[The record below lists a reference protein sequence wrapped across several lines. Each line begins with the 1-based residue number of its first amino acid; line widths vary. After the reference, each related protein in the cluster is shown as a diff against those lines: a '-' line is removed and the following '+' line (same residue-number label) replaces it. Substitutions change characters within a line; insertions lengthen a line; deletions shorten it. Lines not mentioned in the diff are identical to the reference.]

1 MKVIHAA
8 VFVCLG
14 IWIAYTYPE
23 FADTLYG
30 YILSAIDWARSLL
43 SSAKE

>member
-1 MKVIHAA
+1 MKVIPA
-8 VFVCLG
+8 VVFICLG

-30 YILSAIDWARSLL
+30 YILSAIDWA
-43 SSAKE
+43 SSMLNRFKE